1 MIVVYDDVAGLS
13 EIYLTD
19 DESMATMKKASQEQ
33 LACDIPPTKRKYFA
47 KRDALET
54 KRTTKNKDGKEQLNR
69 GSWIDDA
76 N

>member
-1 MIVVYDDVAGLS
+1 MIVVYGDVAGLS

-33 LACDIPPTKRKYFA
+33 LACDIPPTKRKYFGRVMRGKRGKRPEMMTGGD
-47 KRDALET
+47 KRD
-54 KRTTKNKDGKEQLNR
+54 N
-69 GSWIDDA
+69 GSWKDDA